1 MVIDTSAI
9 LAILFNEPDAPAF
22 ELAIELDSVR
32 LMSAAS
38 FLETAIV
45 VEARLGDSAGRELDL
60 LIYRAGITIVSV
72 TAEQDEVGRDA
83 FRRFGRG
90 RHAAALN
97 FGDCFAYALSQTSG
111 EPLLFKGDDFRQTD
125 VTPVRMA

>member
-9 LAILFNEPDAPAF
+9 LAILLNEPDAPAF
-22 ELAIELDSVR
+22 ELAIESDPVR

-72 TAEQDEVGRDA
+72 TAEQAEVARDA
-83 FRRFGRG
+83 SRRFGRG
-90 RHAAALN
+90 RHAAALD

-111 EPLLFKGDDFRQTD
+111 EPLLFEGDNFRQTD
-125 VTPVRMA
+125 VAPVGML